1 MPHAACPLC
10 FKLAL
15 TLLLTVLAGCA
26 GISVATVDRVPM
38 RESQASIKAS
48 LYDCHAGY
56 ATLDTMARNL
66 GIVDARY
73 QRVEG
78 LAHLRT
84 SRFLASFDVGVLSEA
99 AYQRWLM
106 RQNAK
111 AVEGLFVEWLRLQ
124 PADQHQLSHY
134 WPGDQAAV
142 QRALIDCGALLVA
155 HQSGL
160 PRLTGMTT
168 DDQYQS
174 WKRWVGLYPLAVMPF
189 YLAVVNEH
197 QALQQR
203 QREFADTG
211 PERAGQWTYYQQA
224 VSRPS
229 PTDALALLR
238 GQTVDEL
245 GMPVFSSATEKQLL
259 DAFMPALAIKNT
271 PSGPADN
278 DRPAQLIAD
287 TSGTIQRDTTQPTMY
302 THVSYGRFQGQVTL
316 QLNYSVWFAERK
328 AEHALDILAGQFD
341 GITWRVHLLPSG
353 AVLGYDKMHQCG
365 CWYQFFPASGFR
377 PQPALP
383 RTQEP
388 FNIGRT
394 LHPEQRHTLWLAAN
408 THHLLGV
415 QVAQAPRTT
424 QRLTV
429 RAYAQLRALKS
440 PGGRYYSPFDARGLV
455 AESRRPERLVF
466 WPMGIPSPGA
476 MRLHGTHAIAFI
488 GYRYFDDPGLL
499 DELGLDLETRLN
511 PRAH

>member
-1 MPHAACPLC
+1 
-10 FKLAL
+10 
-15 TLLLTVLAGCA
+15 
-26 GISVATVDRVPM
+26 
-38 RESQASIKAS
+38 
-48 LYDCHAGY
+48 
-56 ATLDTMARNL
+56 MARNL
-66 GIVDARY
+66 GTVDARY
-73 QRVEG
+73 QQVEG

-84 SRFLASFDVGVLSEA
+84 SRFLASFDVDALSEL

-111 AVEGLFVEWLRLQ
+111 AVEGLFIEWLRLP
-124 PADQHQLSHY
+124 PASQQQLSHY

-142 QRALIDCGALLVA
+142 KRALMDCGAVLVA
-155 HQSGL
+155 QQSGL
-160 PRLTGMTT
+160 PRLTGMTP
-168 DDQYQS
+168 DAQYQN

-197 QALQQR
+197 HALQQ
-203 QREFADTG
+203 QQHEFVDTS
-211 PERAGQWTYYQQA
+211 PEQAGQWTYYQQPI
-224 VSRPS
+224 SRPS

-238 GQTVDEL
+238 RQTVDEL
-245 GMPVFSSATEKQLL
+245 GIPLLGPAIEDQLL

-287 TSGTIQRDTTQPTMY
+287 ASGTIQRDTSQPTIY
-302 THVSYGRFQGQVTL
+302 THVSYGRYQGQVTL

-328 AEHALDILAGQFD
+328 AERALDILAGQFD

-394 LHPEQRHTLWLAAN
+394 LHPEQRHTLWLASN

-415 QVAQAPRTT
+415 QVAKVPRTT
-424 QRLTV
+424 QPLTV
-429 RAYAQLRALKS
+429 RPYAQLRALKN
-440 PGGRYYSPFDARGLV
+440 PDGRYYSPFDAQGLV
-455 AESRRPERLVF
+455 PESRRPERLVF

-476 MRLHGTHAIAFI
+476 MRIHGTHAIAFI
-488 GYRYFDDPGLL
+488 GYRHFDDPWLL
-499 DELGLDLETRLN
+499 DELGLDPMVVPGSSLSIRPTRSKNGQAANL
-511 PRAH
+511 